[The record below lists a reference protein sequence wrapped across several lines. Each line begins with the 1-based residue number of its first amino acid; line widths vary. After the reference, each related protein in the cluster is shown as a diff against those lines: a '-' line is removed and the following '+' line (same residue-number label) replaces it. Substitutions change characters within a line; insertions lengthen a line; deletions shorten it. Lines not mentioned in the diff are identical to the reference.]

1 MRTELPGSRSKP
13 QTAAQDL
20 ATHIALGKIVKLL
33 VTANQQKQ
41 GYNVVLTNTFTII
54 C

>member
-20 ATHIALGKIVKLL
+20 AAHIALGKIVKI
-33 VTANQQKQ
+33 TGDSEPTK
-41 GYNVVLTNTFTII
+41 TRI
-54 C
+54 